1 MHALVDIKKYRE
13 DKNGTDLM
21 IYVPDMQLGDMLRK
35 KRIQNAEIRFDDGRH
50 ISAEQ
55 RKKAYAT
62 IRDIADYTGYLP
74 EEMKQILKY
83 QHMIRTATLILV
95 FLIVRWTRRG
105 SLSIRYSNLLWK
117 REYRCQK
124 MQ

>member
-21 IYVPDMQLGDMLRK
+21 ISVPDMQLGDMLRK

-55 RKKAYAT
+55 RKASTCLQSMRT
-62 IRDIADYTGYLP
+62 IPFAR
-74 EEMKQILKY
+74 
-83 QHMIRTATLILV
+83 
-95 FLIVRWTRRG
+95 
-105 SLSIRYSNLLWK
+105 
-117 REYRCQK
+117 
-124 MQ
+124 